1 MRCDDITVDEKG
13 VELITTIYKDIIEA
27 NLENINVMI
36 GVHVDGSEWFKRED
50 GSEYN
55 EDVVTL
61 EEFLSNIEY

>member
-1 MRCDDITVDEKG
+1 
-13 VELITTIYKDIIEA
+13 
-27 NLENINVMI
+27 MI
-36 GVHVDGSEWFKRED
+36 GVHVDGEWFKRED

>member
-1 MRCDDITVDEKG
+1 MRCDDITFNEKG
-13 VELITTIYKDIIEA
+13 VELIITIYKDIIEA
-27 NLENINVMI
+27 NLDNINVMI
-36 GVHVDGSEWFKRED
+36 GVHVDGEWFKRED

>member
-1 MRCDDITVDEKG
+1 M
-13 VELITTIYKDIIEA
+13 L
-27 NLENINVMI
+27 
-36 GVHVDGSEWFKRED
+36 GVHIDGGEWFKRED